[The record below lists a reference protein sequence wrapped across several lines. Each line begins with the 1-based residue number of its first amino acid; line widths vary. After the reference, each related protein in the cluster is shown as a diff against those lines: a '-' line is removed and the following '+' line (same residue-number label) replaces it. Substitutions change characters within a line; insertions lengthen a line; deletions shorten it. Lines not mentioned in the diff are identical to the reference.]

1 MHQRPSPDKWRCAVL
16 ALAAAFLLV
25 KSAAAQEKP
34 KPLRWG
40 ADEEGGAP
48 YITKDPATDKY
59 VGFEVD
65 LAAALSKELGRPIE
79 YKPYPFKQLIQGLE
93 RGDVDLAMNGIE
105 VTEDR
110 KTQALLSRPYYIYR
124 LQLVARAGDERFK
137 GLKDLEGKQ
146 NVTVGTL
153 ENTAAS
159 RLLSK
164 LKIPTKTYD
173 DQVSPYRD
181 LALERL
187 DAVLLDLPIALYVV
201 KKNEELNKKLQFVGA
216 PIEPGEYAIA
226 LRKNDTDLARQINEA
241 LGRLIGNG
249 ELQRIYEKWG
259 LWNDDQKLLE
269 ADTTGLDTSLGAGV
283 APRGSGLAKL
293 GWYLDLLLLGARAT
307 VEISV
312 LGMMLAI
319 ALALPIALA
328 RLYGPAPVRWLALGY
343 VEFFRGIPIL
353 LLLLFL
359 YFGLPMVAQQYAL
372 PWSLKLTAFQA
383 AVLGFGLN
391 YAAYEAEIYRAGI
404 SSVPAGQWEAAA
416 SLGMG
421 RALTFRR
428 IILPQAVRV
437 ILPPMTSD
445 FVALFKDTSVASV
458 ITVVELTKQYSN
470 LVGNPE
476 NYANYLEIA
485 LITAL
490 LYLLMSVPLGHV
502 SRYLERRWGAVA

>member
-1 MHQRPSPDKWRCAVL
+1 MDKRPSPGRWLIVL
-16 ALAAAFLLV
+16 ALVAVFAAETT
-25 KSAAAQEKP
+25 AQEKP
-34 KPLRWG
+34 KPLLWG

-48 YITKDPATDKY
+48 YITKEPGTDKY

-65 LAAALSKELGRPIE
+65 LAAALSKELGRPID

-93 RGDVDLAMNGIE
+93 RGDIDLAMNGIE

-110 KTQALLSRPYYIYR
+110 KAQALLTRPYYIYR
-124 LQLVARAGDERFK
+124 LQLVARTGDDRFK
-137 GLKDLEGKQ
+137 GLKDLEGKP

-159 RLLSK
+159 RLLAK
-164 LKIPTKTYD
+164 LKIPTKAYD
-173 DQVSPYRD
+173 DQVAPYRD
-181 LALERL
+181 LALGRL
-187 DAVLLDLPIALYVV
+187 DAVLLDVPIALYVV
-201 KKNEELNKKLQFVGA
+201 KKNDELNKKLEFVGE

-226 LRKNDTDLARQINEA
+226 LRKQDTELAQQINKA
-241 LGRLIGNG
+241 LLKLIRSG

-269 ADTTGLDTSLGAGV
+269 AETTGLDTSLGTA
-283 APRGSGLAKL
+283 APSGSTLSKF
-293 GWYLDLLLLGARAT
+293 GWYLDELRQGAQAT

-312 LGMMLAI
+312 LSMALAVAI
-319 ALALPIALA
+319 ALPIALA
-328 RLYGPAPVRWLALGY
+328 RLYGPAPLRWLALGY

-359 YFGLPMVAQQYAL
+359 YFGLPMVAEQYQL
-372 PWSLKLTAFQA
+372 PWSLKLTAYQA
-383 AVLGFGLN
+383 AILGFGLN
-391 YAAYEAEIYRAGI
+391 YAAYEAEIYRTGI
-404 SSVPAGQWEAAA
+404 SSVPTGQWEAAA

-458 ITVVELTKQYSN
+458 IAVRELTKQYTN
-470 LVGNPE
+470 LTGNPA
-476 NYANYLEIA
+476 NYSHYLEIA
-485 LITAL
+485 AMTAA
-490 LYLLMSVPLGHV
+490 LYLLMSVPLGHL
-502 SRYLERRWGAVA
+502 SRYLEKRWGAVA